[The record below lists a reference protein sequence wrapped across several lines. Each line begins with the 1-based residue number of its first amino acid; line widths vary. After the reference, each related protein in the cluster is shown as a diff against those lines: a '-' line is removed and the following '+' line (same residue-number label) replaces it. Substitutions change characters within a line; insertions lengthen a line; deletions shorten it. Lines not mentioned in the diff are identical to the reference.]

1 MHSRPIL
8 FIIHEEDTMKKKLIA
23 VLLSTAM
30 IFTATACGHTASGS
44 AGAASA
50 PSSAASATSAA
61 SSAASGSASA
71 GEAKTYNVGIIQQL
85 EHPALDK
92 ATQGFEAG
100 LSDKLKGTGSSV
112 KFDLENAQGEQSNCT
127 MIANNFVSAGDDLIM
142 ANATSAL
149 IAAAQATGDIPIV
162 GTSITDY
169 VTAGV
174 IDSNDAPGRNVT
186 GASDLA
192 PVDQQIALLQKVV
205 PDAKQVA
212 ILYCSAEPNSLF
224 QAKLAE
230 KYLDSANIKWK
241 EYTAADSN
249 EVQAVVT
256 KAISDCNCIYI
267 PTDNTMANNME
278 IVKNVTIPA
287 KIPVIC
293 GEENMCKTGGLAT
306 LSISYYDMGYA
317 AGEMAYDILVN
328 GKKPAEMPIKYV
340 SDNITPEYNPDT
352 AKAISWDTSVLSDLT
367 ALDMSSK

>member
-1 MHSRPIL
+1 
-8 FIIHEEDTMKKKLIA
+8 MKKKLIA
-23 VLLSTAM
+23 VLLSSAM
-30 IFTATACGHTASGS
+30 IVMATACGHTASGS
-44 AGAASA
+44 TETASSSAPAAAAASASAAAGSDTTAGAAS
-50 PSSAASATSAA
+50 
-61 SSAASGSASA
+61 SG
-71 GEAKTYNVGIIQQL
+71 AKTYHIGIIQQL

-92 ATQGFEAG
+92 ATEGFEAA
-100 LSDKLKGTGSSV
+100 LNDKFKGTGSSV
-112 KFDLENAQGEQSNCT
+112 EFDLENAQGEQSNCT
-127 MIANNFVSAGDDLIM
+127 MIANNFVSAKDDLIM

-174 IDSNDAPGRNVT
+174 IDSNDKPGRNVT

-224 QAKLAE
+224 QAQLAE
-230 KYLDSANIKWK
+230 KYLDQAGIKWK
-241 EYTAADSN
+241 EYTA
-249 EVQAVVT
+249 VT
-256 KAISDCNCIYI
+256 KAIADCNCVYI

-278 IVKNVTIPA
+278 IVKNVTVPA

-328 GKKPAEMPIKYV
+328 GKNPGDMPIQYV
-340 SDNITPEYNPDT
+340 SDNITPEYNPDI
-352 AKAISWDTSVLSDLT
+352 AKAIGWDMSVLSDLT
-367 ALDMSSK
+367 ALDTSSK

>member
-1 MHSRPIL
+1 
-8 FIIHEEDTMKKKLIA
+8 MKKKLIA
-23 VLLSTAM
+23 VLLTSAM
-30 IFTATACGHTASGS
+30 VCMATACGHTASGS
-44 AGAASA
+44 ADTSATKAAVSESSTTAGISASDTATASA
-50 PSSAASATSAA
+50 
-61 SSAASGSASA
+61 SG
-71 GEAKTYNVGIIQQL
+71 KTYHIGIIQQL

-92 ATQGFEAG
+92 ATEGFEAA
-100 LSDKLKGTGSSV
+100 LNDKFKGTGSTV
-112 KFDLENAQGEQSNCT
+112 EFDLENAQGEQSNCT
-127 MIANNFVSAGDDLIM
+127 LIANNFVSAGDDLIM

-174 IDSNDAPGRNVT
+174 IDSNEAPGKNVT

-205 PDAKQVA
+205 PDASQVA

-230 KYLDSANIKWK
+230 KYLDQAGIKWK

-249 EVQAVVT
+249 EIQAVVT
-256 KAISDCNCIYI
+256 NAIAECNCVYI

-278 IVKNVTIPA
+278 IVKNLTVPA

-328 GKKPAEMPIKYV
+328 GKKPATMPIQYV
-340 SDNITPEYNPDT
+340 SNNITPEYNPDI
-352 AKAISWDTSVLSDLT
+352 AKAIGWNMDVFKDLT
-367 ALDMSSK
+367 ALDTSK

>member
-1 MHSRPIL
+1 
-8 FIIHEEDTMKKKLIA
+8 MKKKLIA
-23 VLLSTAM
+23 VLLSSAM
-30 IFTATACGHTASGS
+30 IVMATACGHTASGS
-44 AGAASA
+44 TETASSSSPAAASTSATAAASGSDTAAGAAS
-50 PSSAASATSAA
+50 
-61 SSAASGSASA
+61 SGT
-71 GEAKTYNVGIIQQL
+71 KTYHVGIIQQL

-92 ATQGFEAG
+92 ATEGFEAA
-100 LSDKLKGTGSSV
+100 LNDKFKGTGSSV
-112 KFDLENAQGEQSNCT
+112 EFDLENAQGEQSNCT

-174 IDSNDAPGRNVT
+174 IDSNDKPGRNVT

-224 QAKLAE
+224 QAQLAE
-230 KYLDSANIKWK
+230 KYLDQAGIKWK

-256 KAISDCNCIYI
+256 KAIADCNCVYI

-278 IVKNVTIPA
+278 IVKNITIPA

-328 GKKPAEMPIKYV
+328 GKNPGDMPIQYV

-352 AKAISWDTSVLSDLT
+352 AKAISWDMSVLSDLT
-367 ALDMSSK
+367 ALDTSSK

>member
-1 MHSRPIL
+1 
-8 FIIHEEDTMKKKLIA
+8 MKKKLIA
-23 VLLSTAM
+23 LMLCSAM
-30 IFTATACGHTASGS
+30 ILTATACGHTASDS
-44 AGAASA
+44 ASLSSSQAATAAS
-50 PSSAASATSAA
+50 SSSGSAA
-61 SSAASGSASA
+61 SSAAASGK
-71 GEAKTYNVGIIQQL
+71 AKTYHVGIIQQL

-100 LSDKLKGTGSSV
+100 LNDKLKGTGSSV
-112 KFDLENAQGEQSNCT
+112 KYDLENAQGEQSNCT

-149 IAAAQATGDIPIV
+149 IAAAQATGSIPIV

-205 PDAKQVA
+205 PNAKQVA

-230 KYLDSANIKWK
+230 KYLDKAGIKWK

-249 EVQAVVT
+249 EVQAVIT
-256 KAISDCNCIYI
+256 KAISDCNCVYI

-278 IVKNVTIPA
+278 IVKNVTVPA
-287 KIPVIC
+287 KIPVVC

-317 AGEMAYDILVN
+317 AGEMAYEILIN

-340 SDNITPEYNPDT
+340 SDNITPEYNPDI
-352 AKAISWDTSVLSDLT
+352 AKLISWDTSVLSDLK

>member
-1 MHSRPIL
+1 
-8 FIIHEEDTMKKKLIA
+8 MKKKLIA

-241 EYTAADSN
+241 EYW
-249 EVQAVVT
+249 
-256 KAISDCNCIYI
+256 
-267 PTDNTMANNME
+267 ME
-278 IVKNVTIPA
+278 K
-287 KIPVIC
+287 
-293 GEENMCKTGGLAT
+293 
-306 LSISYYDMGYA
+306 
-317 AGEMAYDILVN
+317 
-328 GKKPAEMPIKYV
+328 
-340 SDNITPEYNPDT
+340 
-352 AKAISWDTSVLSDLT
+352 
-367 ALDMSSK
+367 